1 MDSIV
6 ELKHCRRIQA
16 LAKAVSENKAQEGQN
31 ALLGSDE
38 QTAEVGNPQASHQ
51 GM

>member
-6 ELKHCRRIQA
+6 ELKHCGRIQA
-16 LAKAVSENKAQEGQN
+16 LAKAVSENRAQEGEN
-31 ALLGSDE
+31 E